1 VLAAPNISSLMC
13 EPALDPQNNY
23 EEEIAVIRIGRAVGS
38 IPTLQ
43 NRSGEYRLWL
53 NVVFV
58 ITLTI
63 KQVKN
68 VVDTIGVRGC
78 AVDPS
83 VAGRPSRA
91 LADRAVGALREQ
103 FPAS

>member
-53 NVVFV
+53 
-58 ITLTI
+58 L
-63 KQVKN
+63 
-68 VVDTIGVRGC
+68 
-78 AVDPS
+78 
-83 VAGRPSRA
+83 
-91 LADRAVGALREQ
+91 L
-103 FPAS
+103 